1 MTNRTSPTQEWPCSR
16 GCAWEPIDEAE
27 PPRPK
32 PARHGRLCDSCFY
45 RLTAALTAIPDLM
58 ANMRAQIVP
67 GGAQVFG
74 DRVTGSAGDG
84 RPAPLRLDPLDA
96 SDSLYAKLVSWTELL
111 GSKLHTPQPSIA
123 VWINFREAQGSKPV
137 SPAKAYELATQLVAW
152 FTVRL
157 DDVASSSVAVEF
169 HDDIC
174 YGWEDARG
182 VFSLL
187 GAYGVEPRP
196 VRASPGRECEV
207 CGANEIFVKWPDKL
221 DPELAVMCGRCKAVV
236 DPERYKDHARLFG

>member
-1 MTNRTSPTQEWPCSR
+1 MNQQTDPAEEWPCSR
-16 GCAWEPIDEAE
+16 GCTWEPATEGE
-27 PPRPK
+27 PPLPK
-32 PARHGRLCDSCFY
+32 PAKHGVLCNSCFY
-45 RLTAALTAIPDLM
+45 RLTAALKAIPDLM

-67 GGAQVFG
+67 GGAQVYG
-74 DRVTGSAGDG
+74 ERVSGSGDG
-84 RPAPLRLDPLDA
+84 TPVPLRIDPLDA

-111 GSKLHTPQPSIA
+111 GGELHTPQPSVA

-137 SPAKAYELATQLVAW
+137 SPSKAHELATQLVAW

-157 DDVASSSVAVEF
+157 DDIAATSVAVEF
-169 HDDIC
+169 HDDLC

-187 GAYGVEPRP
+187 AAYGVEPRP
-196 VRASPGRECEV
+196 VKPSPDRECEV
-207 CGANEIFVKWPDKL
+207 CGANEMFVKWPDKF
-221 DPELAVMCGRCKAVV
+221 DPELAVMCGRCKAVI